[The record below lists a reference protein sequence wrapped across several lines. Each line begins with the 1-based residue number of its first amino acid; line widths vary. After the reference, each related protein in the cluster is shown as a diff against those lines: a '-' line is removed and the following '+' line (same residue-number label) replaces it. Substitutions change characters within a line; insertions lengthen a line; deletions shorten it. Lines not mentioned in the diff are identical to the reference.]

1 LLIEKGVPHHLLPVH
16 PLNRQRFKER
26 LAAIAAKAAST
37 SARASLD
44 QQVIKTL
51 SESAVLTQSKTRD
64 VENVINEVEPE
75 VVFPVAQEPLHEL
88 PPLPNSAIS
97 EKFSNE
103 SKSMVEEGN
112 IGLDEDINGLV
123 LSNGINTP
131 QKAQDFKD
139 NDKGNLDGIIDQ
151 GPNESTKAK
160 VDPGNVMMD
169 FEEAEIQT
177 VEENIKFSSN
187 HNDEKL

>member
-1 LLIEKGVPHHLLPVH
+1 MTCYQFI
-16 PLNRQRFKER
+16 RST
-26 LAAIAAKAAST
+26 AST
-37 SARASLD
+37 SARASSD
-44 QQVIKTL
+44 QQAIETL

-64 VENVINEVEPE
+64 VENVINEVEQE
-75 VVFPVAQEPLHEL
+75 VVFPVAQEQLHEL

-112 IGLDEDINGLV
+112 VGLDEDMNGLV

-139 NDKGNLDGIIDQ
+139 DGEGNLDGIIDQ
-151 GPNESTKAK
+151 EQNESTKAK
-160 VDPGNVMMD
+160 VDPGNVVMD
-169 FEEAEIQT
+169 SGEAQIQT
-177 VEENIKFSSN
+177 DEENIKFTSN
-187 HNDEKL
+187 HNDEKLQMKERLKI